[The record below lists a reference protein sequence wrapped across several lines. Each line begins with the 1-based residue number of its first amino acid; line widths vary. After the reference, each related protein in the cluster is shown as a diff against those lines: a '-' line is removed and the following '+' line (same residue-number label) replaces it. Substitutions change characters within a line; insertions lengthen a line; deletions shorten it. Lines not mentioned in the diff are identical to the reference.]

1 MSVLKIKDQNGNW
14 QDIPAI
20 KGADGAIQYR
30 AGTNIQINNN
40 TISTSGLNQTQVQ
53 DLIDASIEA
62 LGELGFTPTVV
73 QTLPTQD
80 IDTHTIY
87 LVPKQDSE
95 QEDAYDE
102 WLYIN
107 NAWEHIGSTTIDL
120 SNYYTKSE
128 VDANKM
134 PTYTFELDDDVFV
147 SSGIAHNL
155 TNAEKERLSEIF
167 TNAYSRGYDT
177 INILVKYNSGNSTNY
192 RSSQF
197 VCTPAPQQISRI
209 TSKPSSYR
217 MTSPLQ
223 TILHISD
230 TSTKSYTTFI
240 QALNIHTM
248 TWNND
253 VCTITGCQI
262 SANSLVLPTDQY
274 FGDYLAKNNTRSYT
288 PTQQYHPA
296 TKKYVDDSISNKIWI
311 GTQSEYD
318 AITTPNENTLYFIK
332 EDTNAS

>member
-73 QTLPTQD
+73 EELPSED
-80 IDTHTIY
+80 IDAHTIY

-107 NAWEHIGSTTIDL
+107 NAWEHIGSTAVDL

-128 VDANKM
+128 VNNKTPYILELTETSNYGAPNMYNTVAVRNTTDLQRISDMINELYQKQSSYNYIIIKYPHRANFIGISNVNFMTQKTDYQFQCLSM
-134 PTYTFELDDDVFV
+134 NPSIVTQNVEVVRSLKLTTTRFV
-147 SSGIAHNL
+147 VCGSWSNNIFSASSGMC
-155 TNAEKERLSEIF
+155 TWEKEMPINDRYYMHDTFLSKAN
-167 TNAYSRGYDT
+167 T
-177 INILVKYNSGNSTNY
+177 
-192 RSSQF
+192 
-197 VCTPAPQQISRI
+197 
-209 TSKPSSYR
+209 SSYNP
-217 MTSPLQ
+217 TS
-223 TILHISD
+223 D
-230 TSTKSYTTFI
+230 
-240 QALNIHTM
+240 
-248 TWNND
+248 
-253 VCTITGCQI
+253 
-262 SANSLVLPTDQY
+262 
-274 FGDYLAKNNTRSYT
+274 
-288 PTQQYHPA
+288 YHPA
-296 TKKYVDDSISNKIWI
+296 TKKYVDDSIAS
-311 GTQSEYD
+311 
-318 AITTPNENTLYFIK
+318 AITDALGGSY
-332 EDTNAS
+332 